1 VEHKVDRLLQLSAGI
16 DRLLSVLGR
25 IGSWAAILLML
36 VVCYD
41 VVTRHYGVAKPFG
54 LNSTQIQESEYWLHS
69 ILIALLI
76 GYAYV
81 RQAHVRIDLVRAR
94 LPIKAKYVIEMTGCL
109 LFLIPG
115 ALVIA
120 WLSFGY
126 TMFSYNTGEVS
137 KSVIGMSNVWILKA
151 FMPVMYA
158 LMVLAGVSQF
168 IKSLAG
174 FLGRLPQD
182 RQLEAIGGD
191 L

>member
-1 VEHKVDRLLQLSAGI
+1 MDRLLQLSAGI
-16 DRLLSVLGR
+16 DRLLSVLAR

-41 VVTRHYGVAKPFG
+41 VVTRHYGVPKPFG
-54 LNSTQIQESEYWLHS
+54 LNSTQIQESEYWLHT
-69 ILIALLI
+69 ILFALVI
-76 GYAYV
+76 GYAYL
-81 RQAHVRIDLVRAR
+81 RQAHVRIDLVRGR

-126 TMFSYNTGEVS
+126 TMVSFNTGEVS

-151 FMPVMYA
+151 FMPLMYG
-158 LMVLAGVSQF
+158 LIVLAGISQF

-174 FLGRLPQD
+174 FLGRLPQH
-182 RQLEAIGGD
+182 RVLEVLGGD
-191 L
+191 H

>member
-1 VEHKVDRLLQLSAGI
+1 MDRLLRLSAGI
-16 DRLLSVLGR
+16 DRLLSGIGR

-41 VVTRHYGVAKPFG
+41 VITRRYGVAKPFG

-81 RQAHVRIDLVRAR
+81 RQAHVRIDLIRAR
-94 LPIKAKYVIEMTGCL
+94 LPIQARYVIEMVGCL

-115 ALVIA
+115 ALIIA

-137 KSVIGMSNVWILKA
+137 KSVIGLSNVWILKA
-151 FMPVMYA
+151 FMPIMYV
-158 LMVLAGVSQF
+158 LMALAGISQF

-174 FLGRLPQD
+174 FLGRLP
-182 RQLEAIGGD
+182 RHRELEALGGD
-191 L
+191 H

>member
-1 VEHKVDRLLQLSAGI
+1 MDRLLQLSAGI

-76 GYAYV
+76 GHAYV

-115 ALVIA
+115 ALVTA
-120 WLSFGY
+120 WLAFGY
-126 TMFSYNTGEVS
+126 TMFSYETGEVS
-137 KSVIGMSNVWILKA
+137 KSVIGISNVWILKA
-151 FMPVMYA
+151 FMPLMYS

-174 FLGRLPQD
+174 FLDRLPQH
-182 RQLEAIGGD
+182 RQVEALGGD
-191 L
+191 H